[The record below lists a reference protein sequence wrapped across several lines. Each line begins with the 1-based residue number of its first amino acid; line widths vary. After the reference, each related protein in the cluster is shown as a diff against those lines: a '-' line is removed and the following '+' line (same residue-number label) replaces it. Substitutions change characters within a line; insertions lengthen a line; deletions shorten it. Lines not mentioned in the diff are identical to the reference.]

1 MLILVSIIYVV
12 LHVGIAIYD
21 FSFYRIPNVLL
32 GALFMLYVLC
42 IPFAMETDAIL
53 ISFGVFL
60 AVLAA
65 GLGLYALKYF
75 GAGDA
80 KYLAVASLWIG
91 GGQEIIQFI
100 FIVTMMGGVLAVLYL
115 LFKEHM
121 ARLSNVIWNFI
132 QKGETKYP
140 LLQSVWVGS
149 GSGAERGNRENISS
163 KVVPYG
169 VAIASGALIM
179 MKLKPLLL

>member
-1 MLILVSIIYVV
+1 MLIFISIIYAI
-12 LHVGIAIYD
+12 LHLSIAMYD

-42 IPFAMETDAIL
+42 IPFMMETEAIL

-60 AVLAA
+60 VVLALGF
-65 GLGLYALKYF
+65 GLFALKYF

-100 FIVTMMGGVLAVLYL
+100 LTVTVMGGGLAIVYL
-115 LFKEHM
+115 LLKDHM
-121 ARLSNVIWNFI
+121 ARLSDIVWARI
-132 QKGETKYP
+132 QKVETKYP
-140 LLQSVWVGS
+140 FLQYVWVGS
-149 GSGAERGNRENISS
+149 GDGAERGRRENISS
-163 KVVPYG
+163 RAIPYG

>member
-1 MLILVSIIYVV
+1 
-12 LHVGIAIYD
+12 
-21 FSFYRIPNVLL
+21 
-32 GALFMLYVLC
+32 MLYVLC
-42 IPFAMETDAIL
+42 IPFAMETDTIL

-60 AVLAA
+60 AVLAV
-65 GLGLYALKYF
+65 GFLLYALKYF

-91 GGQEIIQFI
+91 GGQGVLQFI
-100 FIVTMMGGVLAVLYL
+100 LIVTMMGGLLAVLYL
-115 LFKEHM
+115 LLKDHM
-121 ARLSNVIWNFI
+121 ARLSDVIWNFI

-140 LLQSVWVGS
+140 WLQLIWVGS
-149 GSGAERGNRENISS
+149 GSGAERGSRENISS
-163 KVVPYG
+163 KAIPYG